1 MSDLI
6 LGLNDGRE
14 RVYINEHKDR
24 YIDINLSDIN
34 LLIRFKE
41 AYDKIKKQLKE
52 KSDSMGSSNDL
63 EVTDRELAFI
73 KECDEFVREQIDY
86 IFDYPVSEAVFGR
99 TCSVTPIEG
108 IPYAIR
114 FLEAILPLLE
124 QKSKSEYSKI
134 QKYTKKYD
142 KK

>member
-1 MSDLI
+1 MSELI

-24 YIDINLSDIN
+24 YIDVNLSDIN
-34 LLIRFKE
+34 ILVRFKE
-41 AYDKIKKQLKE
+41 AYEKITKQIKE
-52 KSDSMGSSNDL
+52 KADNLKDANEH
-63 EVTDRELAFI
+63 EVTDKELEFI
-73 KECDEFVREQIDY
+73 KQSDEFVRSQIDY

-99 TCSVTPIEG
+99 TCSITPING
-108 IPYAIR
+108 MPYAVL

-124 QKSKSEYSKI
+124 NKTKSEYSKI